1 MAFRSVSIVASET
14 SIITAEGHHRESGS
28 NQPAPFYTQHSSA
41 NQSLRHAQPL
51 TGTKR
56 QHADPVPVR
65 IRALKGTE
73 VMRDTPALRELSIF
87 MVFTGAMRIESSV
100 GDLWSVFH
108 AGHITTALED
118 AG

>member
-1 MAFRSVSIVASET
+1 VGIDESTTYT
-14 SIITAEGHHRESGS
+14 SRPIIA
-28 NQPAPFYTQHSSA
+28 
-41 NQSLRHAQPL
+41 
-51 TGTKR
+51 
-56 QHADPVPVR
+56 PVR